1 MRLID
6 ADALDYELGAS
17 DRDIYVQACLEEAPT
32 IEIIS
37 SDTRSEI
44 INYFYEFN
52 ARADIKI
59 ESLVDDVITIIN
71 NNLERENNGKG

>member
-17 DRDIYVQACLEEAPT
+17 DRDIYAKACLDEAPT
-32 IEIIS
+32 VEIIS

-44 INYFYEFN
+44 INYLYEFN

-59 ESLVDDVITIIN
+59 ESLVDDVIAIIEH
-71 NNLERENNGKG
+71 NLENDKG